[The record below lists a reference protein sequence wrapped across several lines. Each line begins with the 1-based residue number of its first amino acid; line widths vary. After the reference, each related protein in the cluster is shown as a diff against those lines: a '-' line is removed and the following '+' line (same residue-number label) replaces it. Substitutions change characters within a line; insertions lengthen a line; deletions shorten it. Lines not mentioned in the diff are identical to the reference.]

1 MGFLF
6 AGGAL
11 ILYVLSLFIKK
22 KQQEN
27 QNPLTSSNSSPSN
40 QGKINLSYDKIYN
53 WIRAQEGIPS
63 RTAKKDGKLKDG
75 TQLFSIGLG
84 HQIQPNESYLLSAT
98 LTDQEILDIFKK
110 DVQKIIVSMNKVIDA
125 FLNDNQAL
133 ALFSLWYNIGE
144 TAFNESTLLK
154 LVNQNKFNEAAEQF
168 AVWRLSEGKINQG
181 LVLRRQREKVLFNT
195 PT

>member
-98 LTDQEILDIFKK
+98 LTDEEILDIFKK
-110 DVQKIIVSMNKVIDA
+110 DVQKITSSMNKVIDA

-133 ALFSLWYNIGE
+133 ALFSLRYNIGE
-144 TAFNESTLLK
+144 NAFNESTLLK

>member
-1 MGFLF
+1 
-6 AGGAL
+6 
-11 ILYVLSLFIKK
+11 
-22 KQQEN
+22 
-27 QNPLTSSNSSPSN
+27 
-40 QGKINLSYDKIYN
+40 
-53 WIRAQEGIPS
+53 
-63 RTAKKDGKLKDG
+63 
-75 TQLFSIGLG
+75 
-84 HQIQPNESYLLSAT
+84 
-98 LTDQEILDIFKK
+98 
-110 DVQKIIVSMNKVIDA
+110 MNKVIDA

-133 ALFSLWYNIGE
+133 ALFSLRYNIGE